1 MENDILDY
9 KETSF
14 SAEQIAAEQQ
24 RFMTRV
30 FGWMTGALLITAIV
44 AMLTAQNPFLLN
56 LILGNKFM
64 FYGLLIGE
72 LGLVLGISAL
82 INKISANVATLL
94 FIIYSIFNGLTFSMI
109 FLVYSSSSIA
119 STFFITAGIFGVMA
133 FYGYVTKKDLTSMGS
148 LLMMALFGL
157 IIATV
162 VNLFMHSEMLYWLT
176 SFAGVIIFVGL
187 TAYDTQKVK
196 NMNIVGNEGTDEDRK
211 ESIMGA
217 LILYL
222 DFINLFLYLL
232 RFFGRR
238 D

>member
-1 MENDILDY
+1 
-9 KETSF
+9 
-14 SAEQIAAEQQ
+14 
-24 RFMTRV
+24 
-30 FGWMTGALLITAIV
+30 
-44 AMLTAQNPFLLN
+44 
-56 LILGNKFM
+56 
-64 FYGLLIGE
+64 
-72 LGLVLGISAL
+72 
-82 INKISANVATLL
+82 
-94 FIIYSIFNGLTFSMI
+94 
-109 FLVYSSSSIA
+109 
-119 STFFITAGIFGVMA
+119 
-133 FYGYVTKKDLTSMGS
+133 
-148 LLMMALFGL
+148 
-157 IIATV
+157 
-162 VNLFMHSEMLYWLT
+162 MHSEMLYWLT